1 MSKTAPTKREW
12 KQLYDEAKQMID
24 LAPWE
29 DLEEDDIFG
38 VQNPE
43 TGQIDFVSIMGSLGE
58 HLAIAVYLG
67 EEALYDFWL
76 VHEQQ
81 VPPEQIL
88 EVPQLQASF
97 EDRSELTPQD
107 RNLIKSLGLKYRGR
121 QAWPMFRSYRP
132 GFVPWYLTGDEVR
145 YLTHVLAQ
153 TRVVVRQLHE
163 TPDLL
168 DPSDDITYLVRVHN
182 TGPDGSMAWSDKV
195 MQIPP
200 PETPAQEIA
209 LNREMLDD
217 VRKLKSSQV
226 ILEVDFFLTP
236 MQVQEKKDDRPYF
249 AYMLLVVDQNSGM
262 ILGFESMGAIPS
274 FSDMLAQIPQAFL
287 GILAKIKI
295 RPRQIQIQTERT
307 YSYLM
312 PICDQLEIKISPTPY
327 LPFLEE
333 AKSGML
339 GFLES

>member
-1 MSKTAPTKREW
+1 MSKTAPTKNEW
-12 KQLYDEAKQMID
+12 KQLYTEAEQLFD
-24 LAPWE
+24 LAPWQ

-43 TGQIDFVSIMGSLGE
+43 TGQIGFVSIMGSLGE

-67 EEALYDFWL
+67 EEAMYDFWL
-76 VHEQQ
+76 AHEQQ

-107 RNLIKSLGLKYRGR
+107 RSLIKSLGLKYRGR

-153 TRVVVRQLHE
+153 TRSVVQQLHE

-168 DPSDDITYLVRVHN
+168 NPPDDITHLVRVSS
-182 TGPDGSMAWSDKV
+182 TDPDGSVVWSDTM

-200 PETPAQEIA
+200 PEAPGQEIA
-209 LNREMLDD
+209 LNREMLND
-217 VRKLKSSQV
+217 VRELKSSQM

-236 MQVQEKKDDRPYF
+236 MQVQEKKDERPYF

-262 ILGFESMGAIPS
+262 IFGFETMGPNPS
-274 FSDMLAQIPQAFL
+274 FSDMLANVPQAFL
-287 GILAKIKI
+287 SILAKNKL
-295 RPRQIQIQTERT
+295 RPRQIQVQSERT

-312 PICDQLEIKISPTPY
+312 PVCDLLQIEISLTHH